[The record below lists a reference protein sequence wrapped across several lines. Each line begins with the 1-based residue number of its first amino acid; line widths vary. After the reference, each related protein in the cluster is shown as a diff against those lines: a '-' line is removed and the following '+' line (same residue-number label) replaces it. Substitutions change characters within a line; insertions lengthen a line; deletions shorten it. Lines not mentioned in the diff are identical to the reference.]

1 MLDPRILA
9 LLAQQQRPGMAPIT
23 PPAPMVRPPG
33 LASPMAAPSAGPT
46 PAASHPGIL
55 DRLFP
60 VPSDLQDLVSPQDA
74 AEARRQMLLKLG
86 SGLLS
91 ESGWQPVAPRLGQ
104 AIGQAMQGLPD
115 WSQLLTGIAQR
126 KLGLAGAEQQ
136 LSLPAQRRAILA
148 KYPPAPNETPAQTG
162 ARLLRMLPEFMRI
175 GDTQTV
181 SALSDLLKSLGL
193 GGPKASPTV
202 HSGMHGDKPEEF
214 TLTPDQQPNWLGIA
228 PVPSAGGSDAAD
240 QRLFT
245 REQTLSHGY
254 TADTKNYKDA
264 VTLLDGALGN
274 VRAAKAG
281 DGAAQ
286 AQLLYAFV
294 KAMLPGQA
302 VRQGEIELMN
312 RAQPF
317 ISKMLANFD
326 YYANNHSRLIPDA
339 MAAQIANV
347 LRQRRSDFVGEWGKI
362 YQNYLGRAKRW
373 KVDSTVFNAPAAQLP
388 SATSTIDSLLA
399 K

>member
-1 MLDPRILA
+1 
-9 LLAQQQRPGMAPIT
+9 MAPIAA
-23 PPAPMVRPPG
+23 PAPAVRMPG
-33 LASPMAAPSAGPT
+33 PAAPISAPSAVPT
-46 PAASHPGIL
+46 PQGGIL

-60 VPSDLQDLVSPQDA
+60 VPEDLQGVVSPEDA
-74 AEARRQMLLKLG
+74 SNARTQMLLKLG
-86 SGLLS
+86 EGLLAQ
-91 ESGWQPVAPRLGQ
+91 SGWQRTAPRLGQ
-104 AIGQAMQGLPD
+104 AIGTALQGLPD

-126 KLGLAGAEQQ
+126 KMGLASAAQQ
-136 LSLPAQRRAILA
+136 LSLPQQRAAILA
-148 KYPPAPNETPAQTG
+148 KYPAAPNETPSQTG
-162 ARLLRMLPEFMRI
+162 ARLLQMLPEFMRI

-193 GGPKASPTV
+193 GGKSTSLTPHP
-202 HSGMHGDKPEEF
+202 GMHDGQ
-214 TLTPDQQPNWLGIA
+214 PDQFVLPPGSAPQWLGIA

-240 QRLFT
+240 QRKFT
-245 REQTLSHGY
+245 REQMLTRGY
-254 TADTKNYKDA
+254 TGDTKNFSDA
-264 VTLLDGALGN
+264 VGLLDGALSN

-302 VRQGEIELMN
+302 VRQGEIQLMKE
-312 RAQPF
+312 AQPF
-317 ISKMLANFD
+317 LSKMLANYD

-339 MAAQIANV
+339 MAAQISNV
-347 LRQRRSDFVGEWGKI
+347 LRQRRSDFVGQWGKI

-373 KVDSTVFNAPAAQLP
+373 GVDASAFQAPVAQLP
-388 SATSTIDSLLA
+388 SATSIVDGAL